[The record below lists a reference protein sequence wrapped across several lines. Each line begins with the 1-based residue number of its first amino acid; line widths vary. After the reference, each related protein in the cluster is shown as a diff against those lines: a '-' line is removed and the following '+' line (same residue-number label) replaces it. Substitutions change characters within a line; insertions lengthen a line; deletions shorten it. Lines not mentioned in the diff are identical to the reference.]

1 MAGSSNGYAVTPH
14 KISLSIL
21 LQLCVPCFYSSD
33 ADDGEAVAATAE
45 GLNSHQ
51 RRRLSYLLITLFTP
65 FDNFLE
71 PSLEELIWQLKE
83 AQQDIGEDLVAHLIP
98 HLKKLTSP
106 DDLVN
111 LFAGLR
117 DLLSRAVN
125 EDNEIVNSEG
135 NDKKLNPHSVLGKF
149 LRRCILS
156 FNLLSFEETCH
167 LLTNLKAYYRQFIK
181 SASKEP
187 MYFKTPLTKSVQEDN
202 RDVFDDENF
211 GYYNSFSG
219 PQQHGD
225 GMGRRER
232 GSHHLDVSDPFAQL
246 VGGESKD
253 FQDSD
258 WSQLSP
264 LESGQDLEF
273 TCPTRCDNNQNLL
286 FLRSYG
292 QVEGYL
298 REQADLIDKHVALF
312 PMNAFEAKLNQLE
325 KLSPDLQRVNYL
337 RYLNSLYH
345 GDYPAALQSL
355 HRYFDYSAGKE
366 GFDDSGPFPTGRFQA
381 VLLSLGTMH
390 SRFGHPM
397 HALMALTEAIQEAQ
411 QTSDN
416 SCLAHILAAIG
427 YLFSEVGFSSNSRN
441 FDSGIPPG
449 VDIETGSSLAVQQ
462 QLPILLKRCLNRAS
476 DLKLIHLVIF
486 SRLALAKFDLKHV
499 QRSPISFGLKVS
511 TKLRTYP
518 VDVCK
523 DLRLSCYAFS
533 ESGIDPMSLI
543 TGGTLSNL
551 SVKNTGSSL
560 IMGDISKIRG
570 PISRSIL
577 QLVGNSFL
585 LRSTSWEMY
594 GSGPLVR
601 LNALVHAMCYADSAS
616 ADDLCLAYVK
626 LIQHLAMFKGYK
638 EAFAALDL
646 AEKRFSMVIKS
657 RIHLLKLQL
666 IHDRALHRG
675 ELKLAYLVCNQ
686 LGALA
691 SPLSGVDMDL
701 KVEASLR
708 HARTLLAAEQFNE
721 ATSVAHSLFCMCYK
735 FNMQVESTS
744 ALLLL
749 AEIYK
754 KSGNAISGLP
764 YVLASLS
771 ICQSFNLD
779 LLQAT
784 ALLTLAEL
792 WLNLGVG
799 HAKHALAFLYQS
811 LPIILGHGGLE
822 LRARANLA
830 ITKCHLAVPDF
841 SVSAEPDAVL
851 NPLRQAAKEFEVLE
865 CHELAG
871 EAFYL
876 IAVIFN
882 SLGNL
887 KERDISAALFQKH
900 VELQNSARKQDPVIF
915 AH

>member
-1 MAGSSNGYAVTPH
+1 
-14 KISLSIL
+14 
-21 LQLCVPCFYSSD
+21 
-33 ADDGEAVAATAE
+33 
-45 GLNSHQ
+45 
-51 RRRLSYLLITLFTP
+51 P

-83 AQQDIGEDLVAHLIP
+83 AQEDIGEDLIGHLIS

-125 EDNEIVNSEG
+125 EDNEIANTEG
-135 NDKKLNPHSVLGKF
+135 MDKKLNPHSVLGKF
-149 LRRCILS
+149 LRLCILQ

-167 LLTNLKAYYRQFIK
+167 LLTNLKAYYRQLIK
-181 SASKEP
+181 AGSKNP
-187 MYFKTPLTKSVQEDN
+187 IYFETPTTKSTPEDN
-202 RDVFDDENF
+202 AGEFDDENF
-211 GYYNSFSG
+211 GYDNAFFGS
-219 PQQHGD
+219 QHGD
-225 GMGRRER
+225 EMRIRKR
-232 GSHHLDVSDPFAQL
+232 GNRLLDVSDPFAQL
-246 VGGESKD
+246 VGGSDELKD

-258 WSQLSP
+258 WDQLNLVESVQDSQ
-264 LESGQDLEF
+264 F
-273 TCPTRCDNNQNLL
+273 ACPTRVDNDENLL

-298 REQADLIDKHVALF
+298 REQADVIEKQAARVPLNK
-312 PMNAFEAKLNQLE
+312 FEAKLNQLE

-345 GDYPAALQSL
+345 GDYPAALDSL

-366 GFDDSGPFPTGRFQA
+366 GLDDSGPFPTGRVQA
-381 VLLSLGTMH
+381 VLLSLGAMH
-390 SRFGHPM
+390 SRFGHPV
-397 HALMALTEAIQEAQ
+397 HALLALTEAIQEAQ
-411 QTSDN
+411 QMSDN

-427 YLFSEVGFSSNSRN
+427 YLFSEVGFASNSGS
-441 FDSGIPPG
+441 FDSSIPPG
-449 VDIETGSSLAVQQ
+449 VDIEAGSSLAVQQ
-462 QLPILLKRCLNRAS
+462 QLPILLKRCLSRAT

-486 SRLALAKFDLKHV
+486 SRLALAKFELKHV
-499 QRSPISFGLKVS
+499 QRSPISFGIKVS

-518 VDVCK
+518 IEVCK

-551 SVKNTGSSL
+551 SVRPRGSL
-560 IMGDISKIRG
+560 LTIGDTSKIRG
-570 PISRSIL
+570 PISRPIL

-601 LNALVHAMCYADSAS
+601 LNALVHAMCYGDAAS

-646 AEKRFSMVIKS
+646 AEKRFSMVTKS
-657 RIHLLKLQL
+657 RVQLLKLQL

-675 ELKLAYLVCNQ
+675 ELKLAHLVCNQ

-708 HARTLLAAEQFNE
+708 HVRTLLAAEQFSE
-721 ATSVAHSLFCMCYK
+721 ATSVAHLLFCMCYK
-735 FNMQVESTS
+735 FNMQVESAS
-744 ALLLL
+744 VLLLL

-771 ICQSFNLD
+771 LCQSFNLD

-792 WLNLGVG
+792 WLHLGVG
-799 HAKHALAFLYQS
+799 HAKHALALLYQS

-830 ITKCHLAVPDF
+830 IAKCHLAIPDF
-841 SVSAEPDAVL
+841 SVSAEPDTVL
-851 NPLRQAAKEFEVLE
+851 DPLRQAAKEFEVLE
-865 CHELAG
+865 
-871 EAFYL
+871 
-876 IAVIFN
+876 
-882 SLGNL
+882 
-887 KERDISAALFQKH
+887 
-900 VELQNSARKQDPVIF
+900 
-915 AH
+915 